1 MIERRYQQ
9 RSLFEA
15 TIGSMEK
22 LVEGLIEPELG
33 RLDEIL
39 ADEALLESVVERL
52 ARRRPQSRR
61 RGRPGTPAEVALR
74 MLVLKRL
81 KGWTFDETEREVRRS
96 LVYRKL
102 VRVYFERVPDAK
114 TLIRLSAVIGAE
126 GVEVLNARLVEM
138 ARKEGVIHGRR
149 ARLDT
154 TVVETNVHYPTD
166 SSLLVDGVRLLTRG
180 MKQIEGATRSTT
192 KGVRNRMRSANRRL
206 MEIGLAARN
215 LMRKAARDRLQ
226 RGYRRLLALV
236 RATVRDAE
244 RIVGELV
251 AGLRALVSEKA
262 EGMVERARCKLETA
276 LPLIGRVIA
285 QARARIFGGDTHYPD
300 KVLSLF
306 EPHTEAI
313 RKGKASKPTEFGK
326 FVKIQEAENQIV
338 VNYAVY
344 ERRIEDQAL
353 LLPAISAHKA
363 IFGKPP
369 KLIAA
374 DRGFWSAKN
383 KREAKAAGVARVCIP
398 AQGRL
403 SQEQRAEQ
411 RQRWFRRGQRL
422 RTGCEGRISVLKR
435 RDGLSRC
442 RYRGMDGMNRWV
454 GWGVVSNNLWVLMT
468 RTD

>member
-1 MIERRYQQ
+1 VIARRYQQ

-22 LVEGLIEPELG
+22 LVEGLIEPELR

-39 ADEALLESVVERL
+39 ADEALLEVVVERL
-52 ARRRPQSRR
+52 ARRHSQSRR

-114 TLIRLSAVIGAE
+114 TLIRLSAAIGRE
-126 GVEVLNARLVEM
+126 GVEVLNGRLVQM
-138 ARKEGVIHGRR
+138 ARE
-149 ARLDT
+149 DT

-166 SSLLVDGVRLLTRG
+166 SSLLVDGVRVLTRG
-180 MKQIEGATRSTT
+180 MKRIEGATRSAA
-192 KGVRNRMRSANRRL
+192 KGVRNRMRAATRRL
-206 MEIGLAARN
+206 MEIGRAARS
-215 LMRKAARDRLQ
+215 LVRKGARDRLK

-236 RATVRDAE
+236 GATVRDAQ
-244 RIVGELV
+244 RIVSELV
-251 AGLRALVSEKA
+251 AGARAVVSEKA
-262 EGMVERARCKLETA
+262 QDLVQRARRNVETM
-276 LPLIGRVIA
+276 LPLVGRVIV

-300 KVLSLF
+300 KLLSLF

-326 FVKIQEAENQIV
+326 LVKIQEAENQIV
-338 VNYAVY
+338 VNYEVY

-369 KLIAA
+369 RLIAG
-374 DRGFWSAKN
+374 DRGFWSGRN
-383 KREAKAAGVARVCIP
+383 KREAKAAGVAKVCIP

-435 RDGLSRC
+435 RDGLKRC
-442 RYRGMDGMNRWV
+442 RYRGVDGMKRWV

-468 RTD
+468 RTG